1 MTSVSRREFLRIS
14 GIAAAATI
22 AAACAPAATTP
33 VAPGETAPAPTA
45 AAPAGVP
52 TISAG
57 AGEPTAPPDAGMI
70 TQYNEAPLLAERV
83 AAGELPPVDERLPV
97 NPVVWPVFES
107 IGNYGG
113 RMRRSF
119 GGPSDRQGP
128 LKLTRRRLNWF
139 TPDLGVRPDLAESW
153 DTNEDASEWT
163 FHLREG
169 GKWSDGEPFTS
180 QDFRFWYEYNLLDTE
195 LVPAV
200 PSRWKAG
207 TGDNEAVYELDTP
220 DDFTV
225 IFRFVAPKPLFHY
238 DMGTQQ
244 PFAPAHYMERFH
256 PNFADEADLNAQASA
271 AGFESWAQL
280 YADRDQYDFNPER
293 PSVDTWVPVN
303 SIGEEL
309 FIMERNPYFMGVD
322 PEGNQLPYIDRVQH
336 RLRQTADVFAL
347 WILNGE
353 IDFQGRSIPDL
364 SLMLEGQEDGNYRV
378 FLGYGEGHQGM
389 NPNHA
394 AKNPLVREF
403 FQNRN
408 CRIAM
413 SLAMNRDEI
422 NDLIYDGLR
431 IPRQYSPTEGS
442 PQYHERAANV
452 YIEYDPEEANRLLDE
467 EGYTERNAQ
476 GFRMWK
482 DGSGAVSF
490 IIEGRSEQPTDE
502 EQMWIAYLADIGIN
516 ASFRGQE
523 RSLYDI
529 RHAANEMECGNWGG
543 DRAHLPLTDPRI
555 FLGTISDRPWAG
567 AWGLWK
573 NNPDD
578 PNGEPPPE
586 DHWIREIWRIWDEVA
601 VEPDMDRATELF
613 RGILDIWADELPMV
627 CTVGMDRRP
636 IIVTNG
642 LRNYSGDEMPFWG
655 DVDDAMD
662 GPTLFY
668 DNPEERV

>member
-1 MTSVSRREFLRIS
+1 MISVSRREFLRIS
-14 GIAAAATI
+14 GVATAATL
-22 AAACAPAATTP
+22 AAACAPASPTP
-33 VAPGETAPAPTA
+33 AAPAPAAVPTVPSASAGAAPTA
-45 AAPAGVP
+45 AAPA
-52 TISAG
+52 
-57 AGEPTAPPDAGMI
+57 APVS
-70 TQYNEAPLLAERV
+70 QYNEAPMLAEKV
-83 AAGELPPVDERLPV
+83 AAGELPPVDERLPL
-97 NPVVWPVFES
+97 NPVVWPVFEA

-113 RMRRSF
+113 TMRRSHS
-119 GGPSDRQGP
+119 GTSDASGPT
-128 LKLTRRRLNWF
+128 KLTRRRLNWF
-139 TPDLGVRPDLAESW
+139 NPDLTVRPDLGEGW
-153 DTNEDASEWT
+153 EINEDASEWT

-180 QDFRFWYEYNLLDTE
+180 RDFRFWYEDFTLDTE
-195 LVPAV
+195 LTPAV
-200 PSRWKAG
+200 SSRWKAG
-207 TGDNEAVYELDTP
+207 SGDAEAVYELETP

-225 IFRFVAPKPLFHY
+225 VFKFVAPKPLFHY
-238 DMGTQQ
+238 VMGTSQ
-244 PFAPAHYMERFH
+244 PFAPAHYMEQFH
-256 PNFADEADLNAQASA
+256 PKYADEAELNAQATA
-271 AGFESWAQL
+271 AGFESWVQL
-280 YADRDQYDFNPER
+280 YANKDTWYYSPER
-293 PSVDTWVPVN
+293 PSVDTWVALN
-303 SIGEEL
+303 DLSQEL
-309 FIMERNPYFMGVD
+309 FLMERNPYFMGMD

-336 RLRQTADVFAL
+336 RLRQNADVFAL

-364 SLMLEGQEDGNYRV
+364 SLMLDGQEQGNYRV
-378 FLGYGEGHQGM
+378 YLGYGEGHQGM

-431 IPRQYSPTEGS
+431 VPRQYSPTEGS
-442 PQYHERAANV
+442 PQYYEKAANV
-452 YIEYDPEEANRLLDE
+452 YLDYDPEEANRLLDE
-467 EGYTERNAQ
+467 EGYAERDSE

-482 DGSGAVSF
+482 DGSGPVGF
-490 IIEGRSEQPTDE
+490 IIEGRSEQPSDE
-502 EQMWIAYLADIGIN
+502 EEMWLAYLADVGIK
-516 ASFRGQE
+516 ASYRGQE

-543 DRAHLPLTDPRI
+543 DRTHLPLTDPRI

-573 NNPDD
+573 NNPND

-601 VEPDMDRATELF
+601 VEPDPQRATELF
-613 RGILDIWADELPMV
+613 RGILDIWAEELPMV

-642 LRNYSGDEMPFWG
+642 MRNYTGDEKPFWG

-668 DNPEERV
+668 ENPEAHA